1 MESNN
6 SRRDGRKGT
15 LRAPRDPQVE
25 LEQARTHLETILD
38 YSEDLIFAADTDGVL
53 LSFSKG
59 GERILGYTQE
69 QVAGRRIH
77 ELTAD
82 PPALEQLMERS
93 RREGPPTRRELAFRH
108 KDDHIVYCNVSL
120 ITLKDRNGRSPGVL
134 GICRDTALQRQ
145 LQDELIRIDRLAE
158 IGRLASGIVHE
169 INNPLA
175 VIAEISGW
183 AGAVVSDAKGL
194 SREDRSELE
203 TAVKRIG
210 EQTSRCRNITRRIL
224 GFARYSAPSKS
235 SFDINELLKRT
246 ITFLDTEL
254 RHEQIVVDFAPKEDH
269 LIVHS
274 DPKMLEQ
281 VFVNLITNAIHAV
294 KVKASGTGRIE
305 LKTKQA
311 GPRAEIAVSDNGTGI
326 RPDEREKIFDLF
338 YTTKP
343 PGKGTGLGLPI
354 CRQIITELGGEFD
367 LESRVGEGT
376 TFTVR
381 MPLSSEA
388 GPSR

>member
-1 MESNN
+1 MASNN
-6 SRRDGRKGT
+6 SRRDGLQG
-15 LRAPRDPQVE
+15 DPQVPPVPQIE
-25 LEQARTHLETILD
+25 LDQARAHLETILA

-53 LSFSKG
+53 GSFSKG
-59 GERILGYTQE
+59 GERILGYTWD

-77 ELTAD
+77 DFTAD
-82 PPALEQLMERS
+82 LPALEELMESARG
-93 RREGPPTRRELAFRH
+93 EVPTAQRELAFRH

-120 ITLKDRNGRSPGVL
+120 IHLKDRDGRCSGIL
-134 GICRDTALQRQ
+134 GICRDTTLQKQ
-145 LQDELIRIDRLAE
+145 LQEELIRIDRLAE

-183 AGAVVSDAKGL
+183 AGSVVSDAKGL
-194 SREDRSELE
+194 SPEDRSELE
-203 TAVKRIG
+203 TAVQRIG

-224 GFARYSAPSKS
+224 GFARYSAPSKT
-235 SFDINELLKRT
+235 SFDINELLKET

-254 RHEQIVVDFAPKEDH
+254 RHEQIVVEFAPQEDH
-269 LIVHS
+269 LIIHS

-305 LKTKQA
+305 LRVKQA
-311 GPRAEIAVSDNGTGI
+311 GPRAEIVVSDNGIGI
-326 RPDEREKIFDLF
+326 RPEDSEKIFNLF

-354 CRQIITELGGEFD
+354 CRQIIMELGGEFGF
-367 LESRVGEGT
+367 ESRTGEGT
-376 TFTVR
+376 TFTIR
-381 MPLSSEA
+381 MPL
-388 GPSR
+388 P

>member
-1 MESNN
+1 MESDN
-6 SRRDGRKGT
+6 SRREGLK
-15 LRAPRDPQVE
+15 RDPQAPLDPQTE
-25 LEQARTHLETILD
+25 PDQARAHLETILD
-38 YSEDLIFAADTDGVL
+38 NSEDLIFTADTNGAL

-59 GERILGYTQE
+59 GERILGYTWE

-77 ELTAD
+77 DFTPD
-82 PPALEQLMERS
+82 PPALEELMESS
-93 RREGPPTRRELAFRH
+93 RRVVRTPREELAFRH
-108 KDDHIVYCNVSL
+108 RDNHIVHCNVCL
-120 ITLKDRNGRSPGVL
+120 IHLKDRGGRPSSVL
-134 GICRDTALQRQ
+134 GICRDTTLQKQ
-145 LQDELIRIDRLAE
+145 LQEELIRIDRLAE

-203 TAVKRIG
+203 TAVERIG
-210 EQTSRCRNITRRIL
+210 EQTGRCRNITRRIL
-224 GFARYSAPSKS
+224 GFARYSAPSKT
-235 SFDINELLKRT
+235 SFDINELLKET
-246 ITFLDTEL
+246 MSFLDMEL

-269 LIVHS
+269 LNLHS

-294 KVKASGTGRIE
+294 KVKTSGAGRIE
-305 LKTKQA
+305 LTTRQV
-311 GPRAEIAVSDNGTGI
+311 GPRAEIVVSDNGIGI
-326 RPDEREKIFDLF
+326 RPEDREKIFELF

-354 CRQIITELGGEFD
+354 CRQIIMALGGEFD
-367 LESRVGEGT
+367 FESRAGEGT
-376 TFTVR
+376 TFTIR
-381 MPLSSEA
+381 MPLS
-388 GPSR
+388 